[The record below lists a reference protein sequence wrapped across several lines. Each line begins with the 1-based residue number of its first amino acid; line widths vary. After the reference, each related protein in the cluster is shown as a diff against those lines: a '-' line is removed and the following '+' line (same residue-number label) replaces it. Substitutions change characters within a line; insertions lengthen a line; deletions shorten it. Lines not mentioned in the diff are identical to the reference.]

1 MKKVS
6 VALVLL
12 FFVPILAGC
21 VSSVD
26 DSGIDRDSRIDGL
39 EESQRELT
47 ILLAEQEQKNSDLL
61 ASISQ

>member
-12 FFVPILAGC
+12 FLVPILAGC

-26 DSGIDRDSRIDGL
+26 DSEINGDSRIDGL
-39 EESQRELT
+39 EES
-47 ILLAEQEQKNSDLL
+47 S
-61 ASISQ
+61 